1 MIEIRSCEADD
12 LRQVDSLSPKGDRE
26 LVLENIAENPGMEVV
41 LQNLGRSLTLDGRVI
56 ACFGVWPLWPGVA
69 RAWSDLS
76 QEALDRPK
84 ALYSNVREQL
94 GKAEEQLDL
103 RRVEAVIAKNHAVAH
118 GWIRHLGFELE
129 GTMHNYGVGGVGDF
143 CLYARTRE

>member
-1 MIEIRSCEADD
+1 
-12 LRQVDSLSPKGDRE
+12 
-26 LVLENIAENPGMEVV
+26 MEVV

-84 ALYSNVREQL
+84 TLYSNVREQL
-94 GKAEEQLDL
+94 QKIEEQLDL
-103 RRVEAVIAKNHAVAH
+103 RRMDALLVGSVAD
-118 GWIRHLGFELE
+118 GYRLE
-129 GTMHNYGVGGVGDF
+129 GNPTPSVPP
-143 CLYARTRE
+143 